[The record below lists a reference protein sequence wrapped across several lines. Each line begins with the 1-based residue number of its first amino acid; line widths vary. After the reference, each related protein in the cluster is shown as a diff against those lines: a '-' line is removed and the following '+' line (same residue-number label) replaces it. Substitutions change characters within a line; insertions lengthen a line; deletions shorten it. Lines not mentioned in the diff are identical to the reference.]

1 MPRTDTHPVLASDLE
16 DVIQT
21 LGACLTFLQA
31 RDLMEAQ
38 IAFSQVRPSPLST
51 EVERLHSRYRGY
63 MGDFLLAQHL
73 EDDDPEDADPE
84 LGAEDGSEE
93 LTEASEALSAA
104 PLGTPDLPKQ
114 KGRRLKAEEL

>member
-16 DVIQT
+16 ETIQA
-21 LGACLTFLQA
+21 LGACLTMLQA

-38 IAFSQVRPSPLST
+38 IAFNMVRPSPLSV
-51 EVERLHSRYRGY
+51 EVERLHARFRGY

-73 EDDDPEDADPE
+73 EEDDSEDEESE

-93 LTEASEALSAA
+93 LTEASEALSDA
-104 PLGTPDLPKQ
+104 PLGKPNLPKQ
-114 KGRRLKAEEL
+114 KGKRLTAEDL